1 MPKKVY
7 RSLFDADDV
16 YEVEELTDNPD
27 ISESGVAKVKKDE
40 GGPTLE
46 GCWDAIKKLSEKFDV
61 AFGTPKIKDGNEPAT
76 WMEVEPLKQEID
88 GSKPVNAQDA
98 RDAYAVFLG
107 GGTPYV
113 CFANSEASARKFAEE
128 SEGDGSRATKV
139 IKLVKNTRDYDYY
152 VGDPR
157 SVPIADADGANDKE
171 TSKDVKDA
179 YSGFTRVGEKKVM
192 DTATATQV
200 AFQSRYDK
208 VANKG

>member
-27 ISESGVAKVKKDE
+27 ISESGVAKVKTEDAKSKKDE

-46 GCWDAIKKLSEKFDV
+46 GCWDAIKDLSAKFDAV
-61 AFGTPKIKDGNEPAT
+61 FGTGGSAGKPKIKDGNEPAT
-76 WMEVEPLKQEID
+76 GMEVEPLKQEID

-98 RDAYAVFLG
+98 
-107 GGTPYV
+107 
-113 CFANSEASARKFAEE
+113 
-128 SEGDGSRATKV
+128 
-139 IKLVKNTRDYDYY
+139 
-152 VGDPR
+152 
-157 SVPIADADGANDKE
+157 DGADDEEDKDE
-171 TSKDVKDA
+171 DSKVTSKDVKDA

>member
-27 ISESGVAKVKKDE
+27 ISESGVARVKTEDASVKKDE

-46 GCWDAIKKLSEKFDV
+46 GCWDAIKDLSAKFDA
-61 AFGTPKIKDGNEPAT
+61 AFGTGGSGGKPKIKDGNEPAT
-76 WMEVEPLKQEID
+76 DMEVEPLKQEID

-98 RDAYAVFLG
+98 DDKD
-107 GGTPYV
+107 
-113 CFANSEASARKFAEE
+113 E
-128 SEGDGSRATKV
+128 DG
-139 IKLVKNTRDYDYY
+139 
-152 VGDPR
+152 
-157 SVPIADADGANDKE
+157 KE

>member
-1 MPKKVY
+1 MTKKVY
-7 RSLFDADDV
+7 RSLFDADDI

-27 ISESGVAKVKKDE
+27 ISESGVAKVKTKDAKSKKDE

-46 GCWDAIKKLSEKFDV
+46 GCWDAIKDLSAKFDA
-61 AFGTPKIKDGNEPAT
+61 AFGTGKPKIKDGNEPAT
-76 WMEVEPLKQEID
+76 GMEVEPLKQEID

-98 RDAYAVFLG
+98 DD
-107 GGTPYV
+107 
-113 CFANSEASARKFAEE
+113 EDKDE
-128 SEGDGSRATKV
+128 DG
-139 IKLVKNTRDYDYY
+139 
-152 VGDPR
+152 
-157 SVPIADADGANDKE
+157 KE

-179 YSGFTRVGEKKVM
+179 YSGFTRVGDKKIA